1 MDAGY
6 SIILR
11 SENNKLSLFLL
22 GTVLFGIYC
31 FVFGQSG
38 ILERMRLEKEKE
50 SLVLEI
56 SYLEREN
63 GRLESLYNEYAKG
76 SMTASECESAGFI
89 IKGSRVLFFKDKN
102 LRSNNHPTVLG
113 SANPET
119 AFSIEHFRI
128 GWICIS
134 ILIVSGFYL
143 VQRMNRRNADTRT
156 ESPDEF
162 SS

>member
-38 ILERMRLEKEKE
+38 IMERMRLEKEKE

-56 SYLEREN
+56 SYLERDNE
-63 GRLESLYNEYAKG
+63 RLEYLYNEYARKPHGELSETYPLSEVKYMPEGLITHAWMEIYADTVTIGINKG
-76 SMTASECESAGFI
+76 
-89 IKGSRVLFFKDKN
+89 K
-102 LRSNNHPTVLG
+102 
-113 SANPET
+113 
-119 AFSIEHFRI
+119 AFSIVIQNQE
-128 GWICIS
+128 
-134 ILIVSGFYL
+134 V
-143 VQRMNRRNADTRT
+143 A
-156 ESPDEF
+156 ESFKVYARLLWEIAHK
-162 SS
+162 